1 MSGYRGTLE
10 EFLEEEKLADL
21 LPLRTPSSSSSKD
34 DHNPL
39 RCRHLVLLCV
49 HSHVRFRKK
58 AHMDKIRSAFDHPRT
73 TLVSIPC
80 CPKFRHVSDIGRP
93 PDVKYEDDCIFSA
106 CRDVSV
112 WNFKG

>member
-73 TLVSIPC
+73 TLVSRPC
-80 CPKFRHVSDIGRP
+80 
-93 PDVKYEDDCIFSA
+93 
-106 CRDVSV
+106 
-112 WNFKG
+112 